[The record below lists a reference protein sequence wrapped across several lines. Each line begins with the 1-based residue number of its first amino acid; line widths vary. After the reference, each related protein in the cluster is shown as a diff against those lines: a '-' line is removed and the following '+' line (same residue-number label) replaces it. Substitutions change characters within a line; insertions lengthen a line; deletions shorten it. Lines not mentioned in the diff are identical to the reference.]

1 MFDAEEARKL
11 ALDTRRESLE
21 AIYSAIREES
31 EKGKL
36 DLDIGLNCIN
46 DTQVEI
52 LRDLGYDLTPT
63 PNNCGYII
71 DWSESC

>member
-21 AIYSAIREES
+21 AIYSAIRGES
-31 EKGKL
+31 EKGNFRL
-36 DLDIGLNCIN
+36 DLGLHCIN

-63 PNNCGYII
+63 MGILLIGVNHVRK
-71 DWSESC
+71 

>member
-1 MFDAEEARKL
+1 MKASEARKL

-31 EKGKL
+31 EKGNL
-36 DLDIGLNCIN
+36 QLDIGLNCITG
-46 DTQVEI
+46 TQVEI

-63 PNNCGYII
+63 PGNYGYII